1 LHLMAADVGWAFRYE
16 TYLIGAA
23 VVAVASAWPS
33 AWSLRRQAA
42 QVAACFLILSSIV
55 LVFRSCLAAELLP
68 QYSKSINLQQWQ
80 TARFLKAY
88 YPKGA
93 VAANDI
99 GAITYVNDVHCFDM
113 AGLASA
119 SVFEAKRKN
128 GYTTHF
134 LEQQAAARKTQLAV
148 VYDSW
153 FSKKWFTVL
162 GGPPLPTSW
171 IRVRRWTVPER
182 NQLGDRTISFYAMSP
197 EGATVLKGQLKDF
210 EPTLP
215 KEVTVS
221 D

>member
-1 LHLMAADVGWAFRYE
+1 
-16 TYLIGAA
+16 
-23 VVAVASAWPS
+23 
-33 AWSLRRQAA
+33 
-42 QVAACFLILSSIV
+42 
-55 LVFRSCLAAELLP
+55 
-68 QYSKSINLQQWQ
+68 
-80 TARFLKAY
+80 
-88 YPKGA
+88 
-93 VAANDI
+93 
-99 GAITYVNDVHCFDM
+99 
-113 AGLASA
+113 
-119 SVFEAKRKN
+119 
-128 GYTTHF
+128 
-134 LEQQAAARKTQLAV
+134 V